1 MKIHMDEMRA
11 MKQHNCCM
19 IMVAMFSLM
28 LPCVATE
35 AVQSAAKTVLENM
48 TGKNIAKLYKTRTE
62 AENPDQREVIIQ
74 ACIAGLYAIGDT
86 KNAKKINQDKNRDGV
101 IHSLMKECDLCR
113 GEGRSQVGCY
123 KCKGSGACQN
133 WKCKNGTVIGIFGTR
148 EKTGYVQITELRVI

>member
-1 MKIHMDEMRA
+1 MKRYKCFMVMA
-11 MKQHNCCM
+11 A
-19 IMVAMFSLM
+19 MVALM
-28 LPCVATE
+28 LPCNANE
-35 AVQSAAKTVLENM
+35 AVQAAAKTAAENM
-48 TGKNIAKLYKTRTE
+48 TGKNIAKLYKVRTE

-86 KNAKKINQDKNRDGV
+86 KNAKKINQGENRDGF
-101 IHSLMKECDLCR
+101 IDSLMKECDLCR

>member
-1 MKIHMDEMRA
+1 
-11 MKQHNCCM
+11 
-19 IMVAMFSLM
+19 MVMATIVALM
-28 LPCVATE
+28 LPCNAK
-35 AVQSAAKTVLENM
+35 ASVQVAAKTAAENM
-48 TGKNIAKLYKTRTE
+48 TVKNIAKLYKVRTE